1 MSDMASE
8 TDANERAR
16 EPEASAGFATHSGN
30 HDNASKA
37 AKSGIWY
44 VISNVMIRAVG
55 IITAPIYTRLLTT
68 SETGYANNFNN
79 YVSIFYVIMGLCL
92 IYSVGRAKLD
102 FSGESDSDGNSADGR
117 TSGDK
122 GATDGGMSL
131 KEPAFSA
138 KRRFGRSGNEF
149 DAYMSAIQGLSS
161 IFGAIVLIL
170 IVLFS
175 PGGGMLGFEKPVVII
190 LFAYL
195 ILFPSIDYM
204 QYKLR
209 FEYRYKENI
218 AISVFITVATV
229 VLSIAL
235 ILLMPNDK
243 GFAKILGTVI
253 PSAMVALI
261 CYVVLLMRGAILV
274 DIKYWKYALM
284 IGLPMIPHGLAMIL
298 LARIDVSMIQK
309 MCDYSAVGLYTSG
322 YTIGSLLMFITNAV
336 GSAWVPLFNERL
348 DRGDIEAIRRDN
360 KVLMEAGCF
369 MTLCFI
375 AVAPEVVKLLY
386 ARPYHESMWVVAP
399 VALGTL
405 CQYFYTNYVN
415 TELFYKKTAL
425 IAVNSCIAAAV
436 NIGLNYVFILRYGY
450 IAAAYTTLA
459 GYFILMILH
468 YITTVHRLKKRIY
481 NDGNYFLM
489 LILTVAAGTAIGALY
504 GGAAVRYTVS
514 LVIISFLAWLWR
526 KDIKSFFRMLKR
538 RQA

>member
-1 MSDMASE
+1 
-8 TDANERAR
+8 
-16 EPEASAGFATHSGN
+16 
-30 HDNASKA
+30 
-37 AKSGIWY
+37 
-44 VISNVMIRAVG
+44 MIRAVG

-68 SETGYANNFNN
+68 AETGYANNFNN

-102 FSGESDSDGNSADGR
+102 FTGVREAGQ
-117 TSGDK
+117 GDK
-122 GATDGGMSL
+122 APFRGVT
-131 KEPAFSA
+131 
-138 KRRFGRSGNEF
+138 EF
-149 DAYMSAIQGLSS
+149 DSYMSAIQGLSS
-161 IFGAIVLIL
+161 IFGAVVLIL
-170 IVLFS
+170 ITLVM
-175 PGGGMLGFEKPVVII
+175 PGGGMLGFNRTVVII

-218 AISVFITVATV
+218 AISVFITLATI
-229 VLSIAL
+229 VLSISL
-235 ILLMPNDK
+235 ILLMPEDK

-253 PSAMVALI
+253 PSAFIALI
-261 CYVVLLMRGAILV
+261 CYGAILAKGRTLV
-274 DIKYWKYALM
+274 NIKYWKYALI

-322 YTIGSLLMFITNAV
+322 YTIGSLLMFVTNAV
-336 GSAWVPLFNERL
+336 GNAWVPLFNERL
-348 DRGDIEAIRRDN
+348 DRGDMEAIRRDN
-360 KVLMEAGCF
+360 RILMEAGCF

-375 AVAPEVVKLLY
+375 AVAPEIVKLLY
-386 ARPYHESMWVVAP
+386 AKPYWESMWVVAP

-415 TELFYKKTAL
+415 TELFYKKTFL

-436 NIGLNYVFILRYGY
+436 NIVLNYVFIQRYGY

-468 YITTVHRLKKRIY
+468 YFTTVHILKKKVFD
-481 NDGNYFLM
+481 DGLFFIMLLM
-489 LILTVAAGTAIGALY
+489 TVAAGTGLGALY
-504 GGAAVRYTVS
+504 GSIIIRYALSACVIAALA
-514 LVIISFLAWLWR
+514 LVWR
-526 KDIKSFFRMLKR
+526 KDIKAFFAMLKKR
-538 RQA
+538 

>member
-1 MSDMASE
+1 MSVKE
-8 TDANERAR
+8 
-16 EPEASAGFATHSGN
+16 
-30 HDNASKA
+30 DNAGKA

-68 SETGYANNFNN
+68 AETGYANNFNN

-102 FSGESDSDGNSADGR
+102 FAGTRDSDGSVKGTAVF
-117 TSGDK
+117 K
-122 GATDGGMSL
+122 GAT
-131 KEPAFSA
+131 
-138 KRRFGRSGNEF
+138 EF
-149 DAYMSAIQGLSS
+149 DSYMSAIQGLSS
-161 IFGAIVLIL
+161 IFGAVELVLVTL
-170 IVLFS
+170 VM
-175 PGGGMLGFEKPVVII
+175 PDGGMLGFNRTVVII

-229 VLSIAL
+229 ALSISL
-235 ILLMPNDK
+235 IILMPDDK

-253 PSAMVALI
+253 PSAFIALI
-261 CYVVLLMRGAILV
+261 CYIALLAKGRCVVN
-274 DIKYWKYALM
+274 IKYWKYALM

-298 LARIDVSMIQK
+298 LARIDVSMIQG

-322 YTIGSLLMFITNAV
+322 YTIGSLLMFVTNAV
-336 GSAWVPLFNERL
+336 GNAWVPLFNERL

-360 KVLMEAGCF
+360 KILMEAGCF
-369 MTLCFI
+369 MTICFV
-375 AVAPEVVKLLY
+375 AVAPEFVKLLY
-386 ARPYHESMWVVAP
+386 AKPYWESMWVVAP

-415 TELFYKKTAL
+415 TEIFYKKTFL
-425 IAVNSCIAAAV
+425 IAVNSCVAAAV
-436 NIGLNYVFILRYGY
+436 NIGLNYFFILKFGY

-468 YITTVHRLKKRIY
+468 CFTTVHILKKKVF
-481 NDGNYFLM
+481 NDRLYFLM
-489 LILTVAAGTAIGALY
+489 LLMTIAAGTGLGALY
-504 GGAAVRYTVS
+504 GSVIIRYVLSAAV
-514 LVIISFLAWLWR
+514 IAALAFIWR
-526 KDIKSFFRMLKR
+526 NDIKAFFTMLKKR
-538 RQA
+538 

>member
-1 MSDMASE
+1 MSND
-8 TDANERAR
+8 
-16 EPEASAGFATHSGN
+16 
-30 HDNASKA
+30 DNTAKA
-37 AKSGIWY
+37 ARSGIWY

-68 SETGYANNFNN
+68 AETGYANNFNN

-102 FSGESDSDGNSADGR
+102 FTGVREGGQ
-117 TSGDK
+117 GDK
-122 GATDGGMSL
+122 APFRGVT
-131 KEPAFSA
+131 
-138 KRRFGRSGNEF
+138 EF
-149 DAYMSAIQGLSS
+149 DSYMSAIQGLSS
-161 IFGAIVLIL
+161 IFGAVVLIL
-170 IVLFS
+170 ITLVM
-175 PGGGMLGFEKPVVII
+175 PGGGMLGFNRTVVII

-218 AISVFITVATV
+218 AISVFITLATII
-229 VLSIAL
+229 LSISL
-235 ILLMPNDK
+235 ILLMPEDK

-253 PSAMVALI
+253 PSAFIALI
-261 CYVVLLMRGAILV
+261 CYGTILAKGRTLV
-274 DIKYWKYALM
+274 NIKYWKYALL

-322 YTIGSLLMFITNAV
+322 YTIGSLLMFVTNAV
-336 GSAWVPLFNERL
+336 GNAWVPLFNERL
-348 DRGDIEAIRRDN
+348 DRGDREAIRRDN
-360 KVLMEAGCF
+360 RILMEAGCF

-375 AVAPEVVKLLY
+375 AVAPEIVKLLY
-386 ARPYHESMWVVAP
+386 AKPYWESMWVVAP

-415 TELFYKKTAL
+415 TELFYKKTFL

-436 NIGLNYVFILRYGY
+436 NIVLNYVFIQRYGY

-468 YITTVHRLKKRIY
+468 YFTTVHILKKKIFS
-481 NDGNYFLM
+481 DSLYFLM
-489 LILTVAAGTAIGALY
+489 LLMTIAAGTGLGALY
-504 GGAAVRYTVS
+504 GSVVIRYALSACVIAALA
-514 LVIISFLAWLWR
+514 LVWR
-526 KDIKSFFRMLKR
+526 KDIKAFFAMLKKR
-538 RQA
+538 

>member
-1 MSDMASE
+1 MNRSSPD
-8 TDANERAR
+8 R
-16 EPEASAGFATHSGN
+16 E
-30 HDNASKA
+30 DNAGKA
-37 AKSGIWY
+37 ARSGIWY

-55 IITAPIYTRLLTT
+55 IITAPVYTRLLTT

-102 FSGESDSDGNSADGR
+102 HKGSAFDS
-117 TSGDK
+117 
-122 GATDGGMSL
+122 
-131 KEPAFSA
+131 
-138 KRRFGRSGNEF
+138 
-149 DAYMSAIQGLSS
+149 YMSAIQGLSS
-161 IFGAIVLIL
+161 IFGTLVLIL
-170 IVLFS
+170 VILFMPS
-175 PGGGMLGFEKPVVII
+175 GGMLGFNRTVVII

-229 VLSIAL
+229 ALSISF
-235 ILLMPNDK
+235 ILLMPEDK

-253 PSAMVALI
+253 PSAFVALI
-261 CYVVLLMRGAILV
+261 CYIALL
-274 DIKYWKYALM
+274 IKGRCMVNIKFWKYALM

-336 GSAWVPLFNERL
+336 GNAWVPLFNERL
-348 DRGDIEAIRRDN
+348 DRGDVAAIRKDSR
-360 KVLMEAGCF
+360 VLMEAGCF

-375 AVAPEVVKLLY
+375 AVAPEVVRLLY
-386 ARPYHESMWVVAP
+386 AKPYWESMWVVAP

-415 TELFYKKTAL
+415 TEIFYKKTSL

-436 NIGLNYVFILRYGY
+436 NFGLNYFFILKYGY

-459 GYFILMILH
+459 GYFILMVLH
-468 YITTVHRLKKRIY
+468 YVTTVHILKKKVFDDRL
-481 NDGNYFLM
+481 YFLM
-489 LILTVAAGTAIGALY
+489 LMLTVAAGTALGAMYGHIALRYVLSAVVIGA
-504 GGAAVRYTVS
+504 
-514 LVIISFLAWLWR
+514 LAWLWR
-526 KDIKSFFRMLKR
+526 RDIAVFFSLLRGR
-538 RQA
+538 RK

>member
-1 MSDMASE
+1 MS
-8 TDANERAR
+8 TDN
-16 EPEASAGFATHSGN
+16 SA
-30 HDNASKA
+30 DNAGKA

-68 SETGYANNFNN
+68 AETGYANNFNN

-102 FSGESDSDGNSADGR
+102 HKGRDFDG
-117 TSGDK
+117 
-122 GATDGGMSL
+122 
-131 KEPAFSA
+131 
-138 KRRFGRSGNEF
+138 
-149 DAYMSAIQGLSS
+149 YMSAIQGLSS
-161 IFGAIVLIL
+161 IFGTIVLV
-170 IVLFS
+170 IVTLVM
-175 PGGGMLGFEKPVVII
+175 PAGGMLGFNRTVVII

-195 ILFPSIDYM
+195 VLFPSIDYM

-229 VLSIAL
+229 ALSIGL
-235 ILLMPNDK
+235 ILMMPDDK

-253 PSAMVALI
+253 PSATVALI
-261 CYVVLLMRGAILV
+261 CYIALLARGRCIV
-274 DIKYWKYALM
+274 NIKYWKYALM
-284 IGLPMIPHGLAMIL
+284 IGIPMIPHGLAMIL

-322 YTIGSLLMFITNAV
+322 YTIGSLLMFITNAI
-336 GSAWVPLFNERL
+336 GNAWVPLFNERL

-360 KVLMEAGCF
+360 KILMEAGCF

-375 AVAPEVVKLLY
+375 AVAPEVVRLLY
-386 ARPYHESMWVVAP
+386 AQPYHESMWVVAP

-415 TELFYKKTAL
+415 TEIFYKKTAL

-436 NIGLNYVFILRYGY
+436 NIGLNYYFIKQYGY

-459 GYFILMILH
+459 GYFILMVLH
-468 YITTVHRLKKRIY
+468 YVTTVHVLKKKVFDDRL
-481 NDGNYFLM
+481 YFGM
-489 LILTVAAGTAIGALY
+489 LIMTVAAGTVLGALY
-504 GGAAVRYTVS
+504 GGFIARYAVSAGV
-514 LVIISFLAWLWR
+514 VAFLAWLWR
-526 KDIKSFFRMLKR
+526 KDIRAFFGMLRSR
-538 RQA
+538 RS

>member
-1 MSDMASE
+1 MSND
-8 TDANERAR
+8 
-16 EPEASAGFATHSGN
+16 
-30 HDNASKA
+30 DNTAKA
-37 AKSGIWY
+37 ARSGIWY

-68 SETGYANNFNN
+68 AETGYANNFNN

-102 FSGESDSDGNSADGR
+102 FTGVREAGK
-117 TSGDK
+117 GDK
-122 GATDGGMSL
+122 APFGGVT
-131 KEPAFSA
+131 
-138 KRRFGRSGNEF
+138 EF
-149 DAYMSAIQGLSS
+149 DSYMSAIQGLSS
-161 IFGAIVLIL
+161 IFGAVVLIL
-170 IVLFS
+170 ITLVM
-175 PGGGMLGFEKPVVII
+175 PGGGMLGFNRTVVII

-218 AISVFITVATV
+218 AISVFITLATI
-229 VLSIAL
+229 VLSISL
-235 ILLMPNDK
+235 ILLMPEDK

-253 PSAMVALI
+253 PSAFIALI
-261 CYVVLLMRGAILV
+261 CYGVILAKGRTLV
-274 DIKYWKYALM
+274 NIKYWKYALM

-322 YTIGSLLMFITNAV
+322 YTIGSLLMFVTNAV
-336 GSAWVPLFNERL
+336 GNAWVPLFNERL
-348 DRGDIEAIRRDN
+348 DRGDREAIRRDN
-360 KVLMEAGCF
+360 RILMEAGCF

-375 AVAPEVVKLLY
+375 AVAPEIVKLLY
-386 ARPYHESMWVVAP
+386 ARPYWESMWVVAP

-415 TELFYKKTAL
+415 TELFYKKTFL

-436 NIGLNYVFILRYGY
+436 NIVLNYVFIQRYGY

-468 YITTVHRLKKRIY
+468 YFTTVHILKKKIFS
-481 NDGNYFLM
+481 DSLYFLM
-489 LILTVAAGTAIGALY
+489 LLMTIAVGTGLGALY
-504 GGAAVRYTVS
+504 GSVVIRYALSACVIAALA
-514 LVIISFLAWLWR
+514 LVWR
-526 KDIKSFFRMLKR
+526 KDIKAFFAMLKKR
-538 RQA
+538 